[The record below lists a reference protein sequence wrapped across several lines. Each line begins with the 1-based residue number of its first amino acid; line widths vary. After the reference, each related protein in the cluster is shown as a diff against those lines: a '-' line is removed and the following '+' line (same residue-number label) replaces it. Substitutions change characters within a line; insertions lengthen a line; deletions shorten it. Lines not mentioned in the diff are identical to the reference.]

1 MRAHTQP
8 LAIVAAGTAGE
19 MCQALEPVALDQ
31 AGHSEAW
38 LQGLID
44 RHPGVLP
51 IAEIEPGLASAVAVC
66 RELPVASGYVD
77 HLLVT
82 PEGGIVLVETKLWRN
97 PEARRAVIG
106 QILDYA
112 SDLAALDYEDLEDL
126 VRAARKAA
134 KGVTL
139 YALVCPEGS
148 ESGEAAFIDAVS
160 RNLRLGRFL
169 LLLVGDGIREGVEKL
184 ADYLQRHVGLH
195 FTLGLVELS
204 LWRNPQDGTLLVQPR
219 VLAHTVQIERAVV
232 RLEGESVPA
241 KIIAPA
247 KPSASRRSSVTREA
261 FLEDLAAED
270 PSLPAQLNAFLDA
283 VAPLGVHG
291 EQQASLL
298 LRWTHPDGTL
308 FHLGG
313 ISRHGEFLSAYTQWS
328 AGRINRFDLSEAYQT
343 ALAKLIPGA
352 KLTQTEKRTGW
363 WIAGPDG
370 LNPPVAPLFAKA
382 TQWITAIRTYID
394 ALLVATGEEV
404 APQAATVPARRR

>member
-8 LAIVAAGTAGE
+8 LAIVAGGTDGE
-19 MCQALEPVALDQ
+19 LCQALEPVALDH
-31 AGHSEAW
+31 GDGGFREDW

-51 IAEIEPGLASAVAVC
+51 IAEIEPGLAEAVAVC
-66 RELPVASGYVD
+66 RELPVSSGYVD

-112 SDLAALDYEDLEDL
+112 SDLAELDYEDLEGL
-126 VRAARKAA
+126 VVQARKA
-134 KGVTL
+134 KGQSL
-139 YALVCPEGS
+139 YRLVCPDGS
-148 ESGEAAFIDAVS
+148 EAGEAAFIDAVS
-160 RNLRLGRFL
+160 RNLRLGRLL

-195 FTLGLVELS
+195 FTLGLIELS
-204 LWRNPQDGTLLVQPR
+204 LWRNPRDGTLLVQPR
-219 VLAHTVQIERAVV
+219 ILAHTVQIERAVV
-232 RLEGESVPA
+232 RLEGDVSRIPA
-241 KIIAPA
+241 KIIAATPQV
-247 KPSASRRSSVTREA
+247 ASRRSSLTRET
-261 FLEDLAAED
+261 FMEELAAED
-270 PSLPAQLNAFLDA
+270 ATLPAKLTAFLDA
-283 VAPLGVHG
+283 VAPLGIQAD
-291 EQQASLL
+291 QQASLL
-298 LRWTHPDGTL
+298 LRWQHPDGTL

-328 AGRINRFDLSEAYQT
+328 AAKINRFDLSEAYQE

-370 LNPPVAPLFAKA
+370 LNPPVAPLLAKA
-382 TQWITAIRTYID
+382 PQWISAIRSYID
-394 ALLVATGEEV
+394 ALLIATGEES
-404 APQAATVPARRR
+404 PPATARRR